1 MSPSITGLHRAGQP
15 LEPRPPAELSGG
27 RVSSLVSTGRLHLLA
42 ASARFLFLLLA
53 ASERCRQLPALGS
66 RLSDLGSR
74 LSSRL
79 APGFLWSAELRTKT
93 PGGKCIR
100 SSALSSSSLPRRES
114 NSPVIALARHSSLCL
129 LGLLES
135 VRTVESA
142 RSKHPLRLS
151 VRLFLAAPFPPC
163 PSVRPSVRLAVR

>member
-1 MSPSITGLHRAGQP
+1 MCLQGDFTCWRRPLASSSSSSQP
-15 LEPRPPAELSGG
+15 LSA
-27 RVSSLVSTGRLHLLA
+27 VDSS
-42 ASARFLFLLLA
+42 
-53 ASERCRQLPALGS
+53 QLPALGS